1 MTFDV
6 KKIKSLF
13 LFNYVFLLCTTP
25 PPHPPRLFG
34 RFRGSKT
41 SLHFWGFRDK
51 KRAMFSLAEL
61 SYDMQKITK
70 IFLNKLDLPQSD

>member
-1 MTFDV
+1 MYD
-6 KKIKSLF
+6 
-13 LFNYVFLLCTTP
+13 TP
-25 PPHPPRLFG
+25 PPRLFW
-34 RFRGSKT
+34 RFMGSKT